1 MKNFYRAFFVSI
13 AMIAMTWG
21 RAFDAQA
28 AFDPNHILSDSELT
42 DYASFSRTGIRDFLQ
57 AKGSGLRDGKYQTPS
72 GARSPADII
81 MTAAN
86 YYKLS
91 PKFLLTLLQK
101 EQSLITTAVPTQ
113 RQLDWATG
121 YGVCDSCSKDD
132 PAISKFRGFFNQVNW
147 AARRIRE
154 TYMPLLASTGKIFSF
169 GPGVTTPV
177 DDTQV
182 TPANDATAILYQYT
196 PHIHG
201 NQVFSRIWQEWF
213 TRLFPDGTL
222 VQEENTDSYYL
233 IDGGKRR
240 PFRSLNVLLSS
251 NYDPKKAVRASETD
265 LDAYELGDAILFP
278 NYSLVRIPN
287 GTIYLMVDGTKRR
300 IVSMDVFRTIGFN
313 PEEIIEA
320 DAEDVK
326 NYHDGEPIGL
336 ESAYPE
342 GALLQSAT
350 TGGIAYVE
358 NGVRHAI
365 YDRSVLRSRFGG
377 RPITRIAEDEL
388 QGYPLGD
395 PVLLRDGELVMATD
409 HATVYFISH
418 GMKRPIVSRSAFER
432 LGFQWSNILMTT
444 QRVLDLHPTG
454 DALDAG
460 QTTVG

>member
-1 MKNFYRAFFVSI
+1 MALS
-13 AMIAMTWG
+13 W
-21 RAFDAQA
+21 QWPLA
-28 AFDPNHILSDSELT
+28 AVAGFDPNHIIADSELT
-42 DYASFSRTGIRDFLQ
+42 DFASLSKSGIRDFLQ
-57 AKGSGLRDGKYQTPS
+57 AKGSGLADGKYQTPF
-72 GARSPADII
+72 GDRSAADILA
-81 MTAAN
+81 TAATH
-86 YYKLS
+86 YKLS
-91 PKFLLTLLQK
+91 PKFLITLLQK
-101 EQSLITTAVPTQ
+101 EQSLVTTASPTK

-132 PAISKFRGFFNQVNW
+132 PALQKFKGFFNQVNW

-169 GPGVTTPV
+169 GPGMTTFV
-177 DDTQV
+177 DDTEV
-182 TPANDATAILYQYT
+182 TPANNATAILYQYT
-196 PHIHG
+196 PHLHG
-201 NQVFSRIWQEWF
+201 NQVFARLWNEWF

-222 VQEENTDSYYL
+222 VQEGDTDSYFL
-233 IDGGKRR
+233 IEGGKRR

-251 NYDPKKAVRASETD
+251 NYDPSKAVRASETE
-265 LDAYELGDAILFP
+265 LDAYEQGEAILFP
-278 NYSLVRIPN
+278 NYSLVRIPT
-287 GTIYLMVDGTKRR
+287 GTIYLMVDGAKRR

-326 NYHDGEPIGL
+326 SYRDDEPISL

-365 YDRSVLRSRFGG
+365 YDRSVRQSRFGG
-377 RPITRIAEDEL
+377 RPTIRVAEDEL
-388 QGYPLGD
+388 QGYPAGT
-395 PVLLRDGELVMATD
+395 PVLLRDGELVTVSGTE
-409 HATVYFISH
+409 TVYVISN
-418 GMKRPIVSRSAFER
+418 GLKRPIASRSAFDR

-454 DALDAG
+454 DPLDAG
-460 QTTVG
+460 QASAE